1 MDKFVIVY
9 EPSLEHYMVEYL
21 NSLRSVGVCAR
32 TYYQV
37 GGNDPRRRIYLQN
50 LLVSSEDTYICNTEQ
65 MTTDTWNSN
74 TNAILNYDIIQR
86 LFFMDYSVCNL
97 AQLKLLP
104 NYEDAKEKL
113 RLYHLP
119 YCYNKEEIEKLRKL
133 LDSNEKVYDVG
144 MIGVYEPRR
153 MMILQQLRDAGLKVN
168 AINCYGHN
176 RDVEMSKCKV
186 LVNVHI
192 RHDYTIFE
200 EIRCMRWWYCGV
212 PVFSE
217 TSTFQELLDVGH
229 YITWAPLE
237 TLASVV
243 VDYIEKGVGG
253 VMETVDEKIIEKIA
267 LGRKK
272 SVEDTFKELE
282 MALTTGDQCATTTTG
297 NTLSQDY
304 CEHSTA

>member
-37 GGNDPRRRIYLQN
+37 GGNDPRRCIYLQK
-50 LLVSSEDTYICNTEQ
+50 LLRSSEDTYICNTEQ
-65 MTTDTWNSN
+65 MTTPTWNSA
-74 TNAILNYDIIQR
+74 TNAILGYTTIQR

-97 AQLKLLP
+97 AHLKLLP

-119 YCYNKEEIEKLRKL
+119 YCYNKGEIQQLRALCDAQQEKT
-133 LDSNEKVYDVG
+133 YDVG

-153 MMILQQLRDAGLKVN
+153 LMILQQLRDAGLKVN
-168 AINCYGHN
+168 AINVYGHG

-192 RHDYTIFE
+192 RDDYKIFE

-217 TSTFQELLDVGH
+217 TSAFQELLDVGP

-243 VDYIEKGVGG
+243 VDSIQKGIGG
-253 VMETVDEKIIEKIA
+253 VVVNEKIIETIA
-267 LGRKK
+267 NGRKK
-272 SVEDTFKELE
+272 CGRHVYGVGRCFGYLGASCHYH
-282 MALTTGDQCATTTTG
+282 A
-297 NTLSQDY
+297 NW
-304 CEHSTA
+304 